1 MAVGKAVS
9 FDHAVIIVS
18 DLDEAIANFE
28 SLGFHVQSGGTT
40 GPVHNALIYFQDGT
54 YIELTTPVSSR
65 TRVFFRLLYS
75 VGILGLAARYRPTV
89 MARFLMWFGG
99 PTGLRDW
106 CIRCTDLN
114 KTIENFRAKGVEI
127 TDAKHFS
134 RKRPDGQ
141 VAEWRLAGPVNRQLP
156 FMIEDI
162 SPTRIRVPFQ
172 TACEHPNGVS
182 GISAIVLQRDVG
194 LKVLETLKLCVD
206 GETTDSEECMIGSV
220 AIRLAEN
227 QSVPGL
233 ALELTS
239 SGKLKGPLS
248 SKQTSGSLIVLV

>member
-1 MAVGKAVS
+1 MVVS

-28 SLGFHVQSGGTT
+28 SLGFHVQRGGTT

-54 YIELTTPVSSR
+54 YIELTTPVSSHA
-65 TRVFFRLLYS
+65 RVFFRLLYS

-99 PTGLRDW
+99 PCGLRDW
-106 CIRCTDLN
+106 CIRCADLN
-114 KTIENFRAKGVEI
+114 KTIENFRANGVET

-141 VAEWRLAGPVNRQLP
+141 VAEWRLAGPVNRHLP

-162 SPTRIRVPFQ
+162 SPTQIRVPFQ

-182 GISAIVLQRDVG
+182 GISAIVLQRDIG
-194 LKVLETLKLCVD
+194 LKVLEDIKRCID
-206 GETTDSEECMIGSV
+206 GKNTKSETCLIGSV
-220 AIRLAEN
+220 TIRLAES
-227 QSVPGL
+227 QSAPGL

-239 SGKLKGPLS
+239 SGEVKGPLPG
-248 SKQTSGSLIVLV
+248 KQTSGSLIVLV